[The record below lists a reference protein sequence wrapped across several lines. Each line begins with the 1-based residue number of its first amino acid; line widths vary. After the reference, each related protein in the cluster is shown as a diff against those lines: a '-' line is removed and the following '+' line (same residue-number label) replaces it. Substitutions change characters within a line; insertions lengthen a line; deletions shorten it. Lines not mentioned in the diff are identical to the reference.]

1 MPMLMGA
8 SGTDLSYD
16 NLAPGKY
23 FVFAVQQSQ
32 NFGFNER
39 VFELVQSRLEAVDIA
54 VGGSPAITPKLFTS
68 GEITRL
74 ALAFLQGE
82 NQ

>member
-1 MPMLMGA
+1 MGA

-16 NLAPGKY
+16 NLAPGTY

-39 VFELVQSRLEAVDIA
+39 VFELIQPRLEAVDI
-54 VGGSPAITPKLFTS
+54 GSAGAPTITPKLFTS
-68 GEITRL
+68 EEITRR